1 MKTSLI
7 FFLLL
12 LLPIFSNA
20 KLTAKQKQQL
30 KVKAL
35 NKKPK
40 PMFLLKKATED
51 LGVEEPK
58 QEFSKRQVATVISD
72 DRIFMEFDKKD

>member
-1 MKTSLI
+1 MKNNLVLLL
-7 FFLLL
+7 FLLAPAL
-12 LLPIFSNA
+12 ASA
-20 KLTAKQKQQL
+20 KLTNKQKEQL
-30 KVKAL
+30 KIKAL

-72 DRIFMEFDKKD
+72 DRFFVEFDTKD

>member
-1 MKTSLI
+1 MKNSM
-7 FFLLL
+7 FLFVVL
-12 LLPIFSNA
+12 LLPVFANA
-20 KLTAKQKQQL
+20 KLTAKQKEQL
-30 KVKAL
+30 KIKAL
-35 NKKPK
+35 NKSPK

-72 DRIFMEFDKKD
+72 DRFFVEFDKKD